1 MQSKTAEQ
9 TVLAHLIAN
18 STSEATWNCC
28 HFNIPNMKSNV
39 GFNPEKENFNY
50 YGKKSNKEEFR

>member
-1 MQSKTAEQ
+1 
-9 TVLAHLIAN
+9 
-18 STSEATWNCC
+18 
-28 HFNIPNMKSNV
+28 MKSNV